1 MDGCE
6 QRCGCWDLNS
16 GPLEAAI
23 SALFFFF
30 KDLFIII
37 YKYTVAVFRHNR
49 KGRQISL
56 RVVVSHQVVV
66 GI

>member
-1 MDGCE
+1 MWLLGFELRTFGSRNQC
-6 QRCGCWDLNS
+6 
-16 GPLEAAI
+16 A
-23 SALFFFF
+23 FFFF